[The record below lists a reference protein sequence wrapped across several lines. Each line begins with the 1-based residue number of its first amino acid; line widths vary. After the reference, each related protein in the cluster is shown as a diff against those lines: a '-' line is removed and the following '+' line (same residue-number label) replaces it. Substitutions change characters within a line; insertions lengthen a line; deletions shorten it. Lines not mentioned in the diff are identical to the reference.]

1 MKNVALITGASS
13 GIGKELAY
21 IHAQHGGDLIIVARS
36 EKQLNELKAEITQKH
51 KNEVLVI
58 PMDLTQPH
66 AGKQLFEQVQAKNIQ
81 VDVLINNAGFGGLGK
96 FHERSWETD
105 HQMIQLNIVA
115 LAELTRHFLPGMV
128 QRKRGKILNVSSTAA
143 VVPGPLQAVYYATKA
158 FVTSFS
164 NALWEELKGT
174 GVTVTNLMPGATDT
188 QFAATADL
196 GKTSLFK
203 SPVHPRQ
210 VAMEGYKAMMAG
222 KLDVFAGLS
231 SIRKLQIFA
240 LPFTPKKMALKM
252 VHSMQQTQN

>member
-21 IHAQHGGDLIIVARS
+21 IHAERGGDLIIVARS
-36 EKQLNELKAEITQKH
+36 EKALNELKADITRQY
-51 KNEVLVI
+51 KNEVVVI
-58 PMDLTQPH
+58 AMDLTQPG
-66 AGKQLFEQVQAKNIQ
+66 AGKQVFAQVQSLGIQ

-96 FHERSWETD
+96 FHERPWETD
-105 HQMIQLNIVA
+105 LQMIQLNVVA
-115 LAELTRHFLPGMV
+115 LAELTRQFLPGMV

-188 QFAATADL
+188 QFAATADM
-196 GKTSLFK
+196 GETSLFK
-203 SPVHPRQ
+203 NPTHPRK
-210 VAMEGYKAMMAG
+210 VALTGYEAMAAG

-231 SIRKLQIFA
+231 FVRKLQLLA
-240 LPFTPKKMALKM
+240 LPFTPKKIALKM
-252 VHSMQQTQN
+252 IRSMQETQN